1 MFFKDMVTI
10 HDFEAKD
17 VISMIKFAYKEE
29 LPKFCY
35 NAELARLADKYDYQS
50 LFNRCIANLCKNIHR
65 KNVFSHL
72 FTGYLVNSEEL
83 LNECSNFLSNVLE
96 ARIKE
101 ASGNDF
107 HRYLMNPDGIIKVLT
122 NINNKIL
129 TNHDSGYGCYR

>member
-1 MFFKDMVTI
+1 MHKKFKINWTKIKGSCQLGRKVVTHDSKSDLPLYLVKFTYILKTFFMSFKDMVTI
-10 HDFEAKD
+10 DDFEAKD

-72 FTGYLVNSEEL
+72 FNTV
-83 LNECSNFLSNVLE
+83 FLIS
-96 ARIKE
+96 
-101 ASGNDF
+101 
-107 HRYLMNPDGIIKVLT
+107 LT
-122 NINNKIL
+122 
-129 TNHDSGYGCYR
+129 YF